1 MANKF
6 VLVPQEI
13 YRGLTA
19 ATDTGDINLDAVRHD
34 LTRTRA
40 ERTNPSAKN
49 VRYNQQLRRYLQ
61 MRREVADK
69 PARVEL
75 VKGLSVLMKQGGAD
89 DEEAQVVDTPPRPPR
104 LPPPPPPPPPAQHPP
119 RRPPSPPGS
128 PPPRPQRPPR
138 PPRAAPPS
146 RRDGRMDEWRKR
158 RYAIQQRQP
167 VVRDLLAE
175 AAAAPLPE
183 SDEDDDYMLESG
195 FALPAPSQYYGDLP
209 VLPDNADAIEEMDT
223 AQHRI
228 ATRRKLHNDDDDLQH
243 KKYRVYYPPPSSRL
257 PPPRPQPKIE
267 PPRPPPPRPTVKRE
281 PQPPLDPR
289 PSTSRQAGY
298 NPPAEP
304 KHEKKPSKKPP
315 PRAVPYRIPKR
326 EPKIVE
332 TLPRQQPPPAA
343 AAVEIPP
350 VPPPRRGTKRRYP
363 VNGEN
368 DEVRI
373 RKRVRQPTRV
383 RVQYSPEPGPSTS
396 AQSDEQQHR
405 ELFTIPSN
413 QLTMTQRV
421 ERLYIKCNRY
431 ADRMGV
437 RGNTI
442 NTANGKPLAHSNLR
456 MAIRSGHI
464 GRATSAGPNSVFM
477 DGSTKETV
485 AEHNHTDGTKNQEGI
500 SPEKMELINT
510 TLDKLYNN
518 PSSPAAFAGVT
529 ALWKEARKSIKHL
542 RKKDV
547 QHYLEGH
554 RTYTLM
560 RPRRVRFPRAS
571 TVAAGFMTDVQV
583 DLADFQALSRHNRG
597 HRYLLVAVDVLSKRL
612 FVVPLKNKRAE
623 EMLEAFKLLIG
634 QMPMAPHRIFS
645 DKGTEFKNR
654 LLKEFFEE
662 REIEKHEPVHSS
674 VKASVAERAIR
685 NVKQR
690 LYRYFAET
698 ETLNWVDA
706 AQKIVDG
713 INSSPSRAHGM
724 RPIDVGFSN
733 AQRVWKRL
741 YGGHGAP
748 QKRRPPRFRKDD
760 FVRMSRE
767 KGQFEKGYLPNYGD
781 EILEVDEVMKRVR
794 PIRYKLRD
802 EHGEKFKGSFYEQEL
817 GRVRKDA
824 ETSYRIEKVYR
835 KRELFAIP
843 SNQLTMTQRIERLYI
858 KCNHYAYRMGV
869 RGNTINTANGKPL
882 AHSNLRMT
890 TRSGHIGRAT
900 SAGPNSV
907 FMDGSTKET
916 VTENNHQDGTENQEG
931 ISPEKM
937 ELINTTL
944 DKLYN
949 DPSSPAAFAGVT
961 ALWKEARKKLK
972 HLRKKDV
979 QHYLEGHRTYTLMR
993 PRRVRFPRAKTV
1005 ASGFMTDVQVDL
1017 ADFQALSR
1025 HNRGHRYLLVAVD
1038 VLSKRLFVVPLK
1050 NKKAEEMLEAFK
1062 ELVKQMPMVPHR
1074 IFSDK
1079 GTEFKNKLLKEFFEE
1094 QEIEKHEPVHSS
1106 VKASVAERA
1115 IRNVKQRLYRYF
1127 AERETLNWVD
1137 VVQQIVD
1144 GINSTPSRVHGMR
1157 PIDVNFENAQKVW
1170 KRIYESPQ
1178 KRQKPRF
1185 HKDEFVRMS
1194 REKGQFEKGYLP
1206 NYGDEILEIDEVL
1219 KAVRPIRYKL
1229 RDDHGEKF
1237 RGTFYEQELARVR
1250 KDADTSYRIEKVYR
1264 KRKRTDGT
1272 TEMLV
1277 KFIGYP
1283 EREWID
1289 ESQIV

>member
-13 YRGLTA
+13 YRGLTT

-34 LTRTRA
+34 LTRAKA

-49 VRYNQQLRRYLQ
+49 VSYNQQLRRYLQ

-75 VKGLSVLMKQGGAD
+75 VKGLSVLMKRGGAD
-89 DEEAQVVDTPPRPPR
+89 DEEAQVVDTSPRPPR
-104 LPPPPPPPPPAQHPP
+104 PPPPPPPPPAQHPP

-146 RRDGRMDEWRKR
+146 RRDGRVEEWRKR

-183 SDEDDDYMLESG
+183 SDEDDDYMLEGG
-195 FALPAPSQYYGDLP
+195 FSLPAPSQYYGDLP

-243 KKYRVYYPPPSSRL
+243 KKYRVYYPPPPSRL

-281 PQPPLDPR
+281 PQPPLDLR

-332 TLPRQQPPPAA
+332 TAPQQQPPAA

-363 VNGEN
+363 VNDE

-396 AQSDEQQHR
+396 AQRDEQQHR

-456 MAIRSGHI
+456 MAIR
-464 GRATSAGPNSVFM
+464 PNFVFM
-477 DGSTKETV
+477 DGSSKETV
-485 AEHNHTDGTKNQEGI
+485 TEHNHQDGTENQEGI

-510 TLDKLYNN
+510 TLDKLYND

-529 ALWKEARKSIKHL
+529 ALWKEAQKKLKHL

-560 RPRRVRFPRAS
+560 RPRRVHFPRAK
-571 TVAAGFMTDVQV
+571 TVASGFMTDVQV

-623 EMLEAFKLLIG
+623 EMLEAFK
-634 QMPMAPHRIFS
+634 
-645 DKGTEFKNR
+645 
-654 LLKEFFEE
+654 
-662 REIEKHEPVHSS
+662 
-674 VKASVAERAIR
+674 
-685 NVKQR
+685 
-690 LYRYFAET
+690 
-698 ETLNWVDA
+698 
-706 AQKIVDG
+706 
-713 INSSPSRAHGM
+713 
-724 RPIDVGFSN
+724 
-733 AQRVWKRL
+733 
-741 YGGHGAP
+741 
-748 QKRRPPRFRKDD
+748 
-760 FVRMSRE
+760 
-767 KGQFEKGYLPNYGD
+767 
-781 EILEVDEVMKRVR
+781 
-794 PIRYKLRD
+794 
-802 EHGEKFKGSFYEQEL
+802 
-817 GRVRKDA
+817 
-824 ETSYRIEKVYR
+824 
-835 KRELFAIP
+835 
-843 SNQLTMTQRIERLYI
+843 
-858 KCNHYAYRMGV
+858 
-869 RGNTINTANGKPL
+869 
-882 AHSNLRMT
+882 
-890 TRSGHIGRAT
+890 
-900 SAGPNSV
+900 
-907 FMDGSTKET
+907 
-916 VTENNHQDGTENQEG
+916 
-931 ISPEKM
+931 
-937 ELINTTL
+937 
-944 DKLYN
+944 
-949 DPSSPAAFAGVT
+949 
-961 ALWKEARKKLK
+961 
-972 HLRKKDV
+972 
-979 QHYLEGHRTYTLMR
+979 
-993 PRRVRFPRAKTV
+993 
-1005 ASGFMTDVQVDL
+1005 
-1017 ADFQALSR
+1017 
-1025 HNRGHRYLLVAVD
+1025 
-1038 VLSKRLFVVPLK
+1038 
-1050 NKKAEEMLEAFK
+1050 
-1062 ELVKQMPMVPHR
+1062 ELVEQMPMVPHR

-1127 AERETLNWVD
+1127 AESETLNWVD

-1194 REKGQFEKGYLP
+1194 REKGQFREG
-1206 NYGDEILEIDEVL
+1206 
-1219 KAVRPIRYKL
+1219 AVRPIRYKL
-1229 RDDHGEKF
+1229 HDDRGEKF

-1250 KDADTSYRIEKVYR
+1250 KDADTSYRIEKVYKKRR
-1264 KRKRTDGT
+1264 KPDGS

>member
-1 MANKF
+1 MNPAVPILQKSGVDVYSGVPPEELIKRMPKPLLLILDDLMLSIDERYLSDLFTKKSHHHQFAVVFVTQNLFERKIKVARLSAQYLVLMRAPNSLLSIRNIGVQLFPRQLDFFLDAYRKATARPYGYLLIDMHASSDPEEQAKISQLIHDNSKWLCALARTRSAKKCCKLIRKASADQLLALVEICLNIVASRFRLNKRQKKRLMPYAGF
-6 VLVPQEI
+6 VRCLSRARSERGARQI

-34 LTRTRA
+34 LTRAKA
-40 ERTNPSAKN
+40 ERANPSAKN

-104 LPPPPPPPPPAQHPP
+104 PPPPPPPPPPPAQHPP
-119 RRPPSPPGS
+119 RRPPSLPGS

-146 RRDGRMDEWRKR
+146 RRDGRVEEWRKR
-158 RYAIQQRQP
+158 RYDIQQRQP

-228 ATRRKLHNDDDDLQH
+228 ATRRKLHNDDDDLQR
-243 KKYRVYYPPPSSRL
+243 KKYHIYYPPPPSRL

-332 TLPRQQPPPAA
+332 TAPQQQPPAA

-405 ELFTIPSN
+405 ELFAIPSN

-431 ADRMGV
+431 ANRMGV

-456 MAIRSGHI
+456 MALR
-464 GRATSAGPNSVFM
+464 PNFVFM
-477 DGSTKETV
+477 DGS
-485 AEHNHTDGTKNQEGI
+485 
-500 SPEKMELINT
+500 S
-510 TLDKLYNN
+510 
-518 PSSPAAFAGVT
+518 
-529 ALWKEARKSIKHL
+529 
-542 RKKDV
+542 
-547 QHYLEGH
+547 
-554 RTYTLM
+554 
-560 RPRRVRFPRAS
+560 
-571 TVAAGFMTDVQV
+571 
-583 DLADFQALSRHNRG
+583 
-597 HRYLLVAVDVLSKRL
+597 
-612 FVVPLKNKRAE
+612 
-623 EMLEAFKLLIG
+623 
-634 QMPMAPHRIFS
+634 
-645 DKGTEFKNR
+645 
-654 LLKEFFEE
+654 
-662 REIEKHEPVHSS
+662 
-674 VKASVAERAIR
+674 
-685 NVKQR
+685 
-690 LYRYFAET
+690 
-698 ETLNWVDA
+698 
-706 AQKIVDG
+706 
-713 INSSPSRAHGM
+713 
-724 RPIDVGFSN
+724 
-733 AQRVWKRL
+733 
-741 YGGHGAP
+741 
-748 QKRRPPRFRKDD
+748 
-760 FVRMSRE
+760 
-767 KGQFEKGYLPNYGD
+767 
-781 EILEVDEVMKRVR
+781 
-794 PIRYKLRD
+794 
-802 EHGEKFKGSFYEQEL
+802 
-817 GRVRKDA
+817 
-824 ETSYRIEKVYR
+824 
-835 KRELFAIP
+835 
-843 SNQLTMTQRIERLYI
+843 
-858 KCNHYAYRMGV
+858 
-869 RGNTINTANGKPL
+869 
-882 AHSNLRMT
+882 
-890 TRSGHIGRAT
+890 
-900 SAGPNSV
+900 
-907 FMDGSTKET
+907 KET
-916 VTENNHQDGTENQEG
+916 VTEQNHQDGTENQEG

-1050 NKKAEEMLEAFK
+1050 NKRAEEMLEAFK
-1062 ELVKQMPMVPHR
+1062 ELVEQMPMVPHR

-1144 GINSTPSRVHGMR
+1144 GINSTPS
-1157 PIDVNFENAQKVW
+1157 QT
-1170 KRIYESPQ
+1170 S
-1178 KRQKPRF
+1178 F

-1229 RDDHGEKF
+1229 RDDRGEKF
-1237 RGTFYEQELARVR
+1237 RGTFYKQELARVR

-1264 KRKRTDGT
+1264 KRKRTDGS

>member
-6 VLVPQEI
+6 ILVPQEI
-13 YRGLTA
+13 YRGLTSVSQ
-19 ATDTGDINLDAVRHD
+19 TGDLNLDAVRHD
-34 LTRTRA
+34 LDRARAGRTTT
-40 ERTNPSAKN
+40 TNPSAKN
-49 VRYNQQLRRYLQ
+49 VNYNQQLRRYLQ
-61 MRREVADK
+61 MRKEYADRPTK
-69 PARVEL
+69 VEL
-75 VKGLSVLMKQGGAD
+75 TKGISVLMNRGG
-89 DEEAQVVDTPPRPPR
+89 EESEVVDTPRRPPA
-104 LPPPPPPPPPAQHPP
+104 PPPPPPPPPPPGRPP
-119 RRPPSPPGS
+119 RRPPPSPPGPGGPSPPGS

-138 PPRAAPPS
+138 PSRKS
-146 RRDGRMDEWRKR
+146 RRGGGRLEQWRQR
-158 RYAIQQRQP
+158 RYDIQQRQP
-167 VVRDLLAE
+167 PPMVVRDLLAE

-183 SDEDDDYMLESG
+183 SDDDDDDEYMLENG

-209 VLPDNADAIEEMDT
+209 VLPDNAEEIEEMDT
-223 AQHRI
+223 AQRRI
-228 ATRRKLHNDDDDLQH
+228 AIRRKLLKDEADDDDDDQH
-243 KKYRVYYPPPSSRL
+243 KKYRIYQ
-257 PPPRPQPKIE
+257 PPPRSTPLHRAKVE
-267 PPRPPPPRPTVKRE
+267 PRRPPPPQRSNVKRE
-281 PQPPLDPR
+281 EHKPKREFKPPLAPKHVGHPTPATREPEFGLDRR

-298 NPPAEP
+298 NPPP
-304 KHEKKPSKKPP
+304 TTPKIKHEPTKRPM
-315 PRAVPYRIPKR
+315 PYRIPKK
-326 EPKIVE
+326 EPKME
-332 TLPRQQPPPAA
+332 DAPQHQQQPIPAA
-343 AAVEIPP
+343 AVVVEEMPF
-350 VPPPRRGTKRRYP
+350 VPPPRRGTKRRHP
-363 VNGEN
+363 INDDDEN
-368 DEVRI
+368 APRI
-373 RKRVRQPTRV
+373 RKRVRQPRRV

-396 AQSDEQQHR
+396 AQSDEQQRQKER
-405 ELFTIPSN
+405 ELFAIPSN
-413 QLTMTQRV
+413 RLTMTQRI
-421 ERLYIKCNRY
+421 ERLYIKCNHY

-437 RGNTI
+437 WGNTI
-442 NTANGKPLAHSNLR
+442 NTANGKPLAHTNLR
-456 MAIRSGHI
+456 MTTRSGHI

-529 ALWKEARKSIKHL
+529 ALWNEARKSIKHL

-674 VKASVAERAIR
+674 VKASVAERSIR

-741 YGGHGAP
+741 YGGHGVT

-760 FVRMSRE
+760 FVRMSRD

-781 EILEVDEVMKRVR
+781 EILEVDEVLKGVR

-835 KRELFAIP
+835 KR
-843 SNQLTMTQRIERLYI
+843 
-858 KCNHYAYRMGV
+858 K
-869 RGNTINTANGKPL
+869 
-882 AHSNLRMT
+882 
-890 TRSGHIGRAT
+890 RA
-900 SAGPNSV
+900 
-907 FMDGSTKET
+907 DGS
-916 VTENNHQDGTENQEG
+916 
-931 ISPEKM
+931 
-937 ELINTTL
+937 
-944 DKLYN
+944 
-949 DPSSPAAFAGVT
+949 
-961 ALWKEARKKLK
+961 
-972 HLRKKDV
+972 
-979 QHYLEGHRTYTLMR
+979 
-993 PRRVRFPRAKTV
+993 
-1005 ASGFMTDVQVDL
+1005 
-1017 ADFQALSR
+1017 
-1025 HNRGHRYLLVAVD
+1025 
-1038 VLSKRLFVVPLK
+1038 
-1050 NKKAEEMLEAFK
+1050 
-1062 ELVKQMPMVPHR
+1062 
-1074 IFSDK
+1074 
-1079 GTEFKNKLLKEFFEE
+1079 
-1094 QEIEKHEPVHSS
+1094 
-1106 VKASVAERA
+1106 
-1115 IRNVKQRLYRYF
+1115 
-1127 AERETLNWVD
+1127 
-1137 VVQQIVD
+1137 
-1144 GINSTPSRVHGMR
+1144 
-1157 PIDVNFENAQKVW
+1157 
-1170 KRIYESPQ
+1170 
-1178 KRQKPRF
+1178 
-1185 HKDEFVRMS
+1185 
-1194 REKGQFEKGYLP
+1194 
-1206 NYGDEILEIDEVL
+1206 
-1219 KAVRPIRYKL
+1219 
-1229 RDDHGEKF
+1229 
-1237 RGTFYEQELARVR
+1237 
-1250 KDADTSYRIEKVYR
+1250 
-1264 KRKRTDGT
+1264 

-1283 EREWID
+1283 EREWVH
-1289 ESQIV
+1289 ESQFVV